1 MATTTKSAKKQRQQ
15 PESLRLRGMMPSY
28 TVNDITKS
36 VAWYQD
42 GLGFYVSERWEEDG
56 KLLGVMLKAGA
67 CQFGLSQDDFS
78 KGRDRVKGLGFRL
91 WCESTQDID
100 SLAARLKA
108 HGGKIIDGPGDL
120 YDRYGFTAED
130 PDGYR
135 ITLTRA
141 AES

>member
-1 MATTTKSAKKQRQQ
+1 MATTTKSAKQQRQQ
-15 PESLRLRGMMPSY
+15 PESLRLRAMMPSY
-28 TVNDITKS
+28 TVNDINKS

-42 GLGFYVSERWEEDG
+42 GLGFYVSERWEEG
-56 KLLGVMLKAGA
+56 GTLKGVMLKAGA

-100 SLAARLKA
+100 GLAARLKA
-108 HGGKIIDGPGDL
+108 FGGKIIDGPGDL

-135 ITLTRA
+135 ITITRP
-141 AES
+141 ES